1 MLEGR
6 PPSADQ
12 LLATPGQQ
20 RRKKDT
26 IENTNIFCV
35 NRKGGARPI
44 RPSASLLW
52 HLCFP
57 RADLIPLA
65 PSTPRSCT
73 RPGSGMAFELAEKI
87 DGKRRRALRTPD
99 DDMSFAQGYLRDVLE
114 PRGVLPSGRAWRMAV
129 KLSGKR
135 LE

>member
-1 MLEGR
+1 MSGQVKRKAKRPGGMLEGR

-52 HLCFP
+52 HLRFP
-57 RADLIPLA
+57 RADLF
-65 PSTPRSCT
+65 PSSPPPSRACT
-73 RPGSGMAFELAEKI
+73 QPGSSMAFDLAEKI
-87 DGKRRRALRTPD
+87 ERQLRRAVRTRG
-99 DDMSFAQGYLRDVLE
+99 DDMSLTQGYLRDVL
-114 PRGVLPSGRAWRMAV
+114 
-129 KLSGKR
+129 
-135 LE
+135 